1 MPHLEAQLKSEPE
14 VLYFNFFF
22 PFLNTFIERTII
34 EAYPPENINTRENE
48 ED

>member
-1 MPHLEAQLKSEPE
+1 MPHLEAQLKSESE
-14 VLYFNFFF
+14 VLYFIFF
-22 PFLNTFIERTII
+22 FLNTFIERTII